1 VKRQMYEGV
10 WFRYLKVFTEGLKPT
25 RSVWEFA

>member
-1 VKRQMYEGV
+1 M